1 MPGSWVPLTATEAS
15 GSAGWVKACPT
26 LPGSWVPLTATWASG
41 SSGWVKACPSLPG
54 SWVPLTAT
62 EASGS
67 SGWVR
72 ACPSL
77 PDSWVPLTATEASG
91 SAGWV
96 KACPS
101 LLGSWVPLTATWAS
115 GSAGWVKACPS
126 LPVSWVP
133 LATTG
138 FWASGLFGL
147 TSIGWG
153 VVSSLVPTAIILFI
167 GCFVIE
173 VLITLLDCLP
183 STVVT
188 SLNTICSPLIPSWTT
203 LCCPLGKVASGCST
217 VSKATTSVVD
227 LSSGLFSTGTFGSST
242 GVVLKSTEGVGVGC
256 VGSNFGCVC
265 FGKAPKSLRVK
276 YPT

>member
-1 MPGSWVPLTATEAS
+1 MILCTLVIQVVLKSPLVFRLLLLLEHLLFQFFLVYS
-15 GSAGWVKACPT
+15 GNV
-26 LPGSWVPLTATWASG
+26 
-41 SSGWVKACPSLPG
+41 GWVKACPSLP
-54 SWVPLTAT
+54 
-62 EASGS
+62 
-67 SGWVR
+67 
-72 ACPSL
+72 
-77 PDSWVPLTATEASG
+77 
-91 SAGWV
+91 
-96 KACPS
+96 
-101 LLGSWVPLTATWAS
+101 GSWVPLTATWAS

-126 LPVSWVP
+126 LPDSWEP

-227 LSSGLFSTGTFGSST
+227 LSSGLFSTGTFGSSA

-256 VGSNFGCVC
+256 CSAQILVVFVLVRLLNH
-265 FGKAPKSLRVK
+265 
-276 YPT
+276 